1 MQRIKSRCDNN
12 TGDFDGDIVFLT
24 DNNVLVNRLEPLP
37 ALMCAQRK
45 AEKRVST
52 EQDFVESNINSFGNE
67 IGSVTNRITSM
78 YEVRAGYPTNSKEYE
93 ILSYRIKCGQQA
105 QQDSIDKSKGI
116 ICKPMPKNWYDW
128 HSAKSME
135 PAKDREFY
143 LRIIADKKP
152 YFMIYIYPS
161 LKKQY
166 NTYIN
171 SANRNAIREFGISID
186 ELTSLPYSELSER
199 QRDFL
204 KHYYNK
210 MPVGTRD
217 CVMNRICRRF
227 ENEFDSYVRKHK
239 SDHEFDYHILRS
251 EAPYTYQQYLSVK
264 KLYEEYT
271 RRLQNYSIYANYER
285 IDEQEALETYWV
297 LNDSFVEDCTKVCPN
312 KDSLCNIILDVCY
325 QKSCSKRFAW
335 NMCGDEIINNLLQ
348 QNDGYIRYPVED
360 EDGDIYYC
368 GNTFKVHEKKY
379 EVSE

>member
-1 MQRIKSRCDNN
+1 
-12 TGDFDGDIVFLT
+12 
-24 DNNVLVNRLEPLP
+24 
-37 ALMCAQRK
+37 
-45 AEKRVST
+45 
-52 EQDFVESNINSFGNE
+52 
-67 IGSVTNRITSM
+67 
-78 YEVRAGYPTNSKEYE
+78 
-93 ILSYRIKCGQQA
+93 
-105 QQDSIDKSKGI
+105 
-116 ICKPMPKNWYDW
+116 MPKSWYDW
-128 HSAKSME
+128 HSAKNME
-135 PAKDREFY
+135 SAKDREFY

-171 SANRNAIREFGISID
+171 SANRNAIREFGTSID

-210 MPVGTRD
+210 MPVGTGD

-297 LNDSFVEDCTKVCPN
+297 LNDSFVEDCAKACPN
-312 KDSLCNIILDVCY
+312 KESLCNIILDVCY

-335 NMCGDEIINNLLQ
+335 NMCGDEIVDNLLQ

-360 EDGDIYYC
+360 EYGDINYC